1 MKNYID
7 VTPEMGKAFYMKYND
22 KGKVTMLNLLRFKEV
37 ADYDGLDEISPAQN
51 ISGKEAYDIYMEKT
65 MPFLNAAGSKVI
77 YYGESRDFIIGP
89 EDEKWDRVLLVE
101 HESVAKFME
110 FANNKAYLKIAGH
123 RTAALSDSRLLPSIQ
138 TER

>member
-1 MKNYID
+1 
-7 VTPEMGKAFYMKYND
+7 
-22 KGKVTMLNLLRFKEV
+22 
-37 ADYDGLDEISPAQN
+37 
-51 ISGKEAYDIYMEKT
+51 

-123 RTAALSDSRLLPSIQ
+123 RTAALSDSRLLPSIK